1 MVPRVENLRRIAA
14 LVVAATFFVAA
25 TAGAVEIEGVAFPD
39 RRQLSGTLLR
49 LIGVGLLRYRVIF
62 RGYVA
67 ALYLGEQVTPE
78 RALEDVPRRLEIEY
92 FWSIPAKGFAEA
104 TIRGITRNV
113 DAETR
118 LRLRSRIDEI
128 NALYEDVGPGDRY
141 SLTYVP
147 GNGTELALNGEARG
161 VIEGADFS
169 SALFSIWLGSD
180 PLDPKLR
187 DQLLAER

>member
-1 MVPRVENLRRIAA
+1 VKNLRGVAA
-14 LVVAATFFVAA
+14 LLLAVSCFVSA
-25 TAGAVEIEGVAFPD
+25 TAGALEVEGVAFPD

-49 LIGVGLLRYRVIF
+49 LIGVGLLRYRVLF
-62 RGYVA
+62 KGYVA
-67 ALYLGEQVTPE
+67 ALYLGDQVPPEQ
-78 RALEDVPRRLEIEY
+78 ALEDVPRRLEIEY

-104 TIRGITRNV
+104 TVRGIARNV
-113 DAETR
+113 DAETQ

-128 NALYEDVGPGDRY
+128 NALYEDVEPGDRY

-161 VIEGADFS
+161 VIAGADFS
-169 SALFSIWLGSD
+169 SALFSIWLGND

-187 DQLLAER
+187 DQLLAKH